1 MYVGARVL
9 GLSLSVLLT
18 AFVHLPSHWALGP
31 WSSQRNSGDGT
42 GLPALRMTTQPDPWG
57 PAPAPTLEFLSMWE
71 TGSFFFPF
79 PS

>member
-31 WSSQRNSGDGT
+31 
-42 GLPALRMTTQPDPWG
+42 
-57 PAPAPTLEFLSMWE
+57 
-71 TGSFFFPF
+71 
-79 PS
+79 